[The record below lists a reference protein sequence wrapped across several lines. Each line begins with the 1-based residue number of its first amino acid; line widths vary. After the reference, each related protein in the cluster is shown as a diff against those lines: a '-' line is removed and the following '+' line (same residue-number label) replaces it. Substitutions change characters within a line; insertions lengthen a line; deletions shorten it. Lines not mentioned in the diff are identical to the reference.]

1 MLSREVRTQTLLLT
15 AKDIDKLLDMKE
27 VIPAV
32 ESAFRYKGLGKIDM
46 PPKSYLTFAEH
57 NGDLR
62 TMPSYIPDLGVAAV
76 KVVNSHPDNSKK
88 HNMRTVMATL
98 TLIDPETGAPLAFM
112 DATLITGMRTGAA
125 SAVASK
131 YLARKDPRVLGV
143 IGAGNQAKTQILAL
157 MTYYRGF
164 ETIKVNDLY
173 SENARELVQHYRRKY
188 GKEDLGGIEAVPT
201 PEDCVRGSDIVVT
214 ATPSRKPIVMDD
226 WVEDGMHFNCIGA
239 DAPGKQELDP
249 ALLKRSTVVIDDW
262 EQASHSG
269 EINVPLSSF
278 QITREDIHAEIGQI
292 VAGLRPGRQ
301 NRRQITVFCST
312 GLAVQDAVTAK
323 IVYDRALELNIGK
336 LIQMLP

>member
-1 MLSREVRTQTLLLT
+1 LLSREIRTQTLLLT
-15 AKDIDKLLDMKE
+15 AKHIEKLLDMKE

-32 ESAFRYKGLGKIDM
+32 EGAFRYKGLKRVEM

-76 KVVNSHPDNSKK
+76 KVVNSHPDNAKK

-98 TLIDPETGAPLAFM
+98 ILVDPETGAPISFM

-143 IGAGNQAKTQILAL
+143 VGAGNQASTQIQAL
-157 MTYYRGF
+157 MSYYRGF
-164 ETIKVNDLY
+164 DVIRVTDYYVEK
-173 SENARELVQHYRRKY
+173 AREMAQHFRHKY
-188 GKEDLGGIEAVPT
+188 DKADLGSIEAVPT
-201 PEDCVRGSDIVVT
+201 AEECVKGADIVVT
-214 ATPSRKPIVMDD
+214 ATPSRRPIIMND
-226 WVEDGMHFNCIGA
+226 WIGDGTHINCIGA

-249 ALLKRSTVVIDDW
+249 AILKRARVAIDDW

-269 EINVPLSSF
+269 EINVPLSCG
-278 QITREDIHAEIGQI
+278 QITKDDIYGEIGEI
-292 VAGLRPGRQ
+292 VAGLRLGRE
-301 NRRQITVFCST
+301 NRKQVTVFCST
-312 GLAVQDAVTAK
+312 GLAVQDAVAAK
-323 IVYDRALELNIGK
+323 IVYDKALDRGIGDMV
-336 LIQMLP
+336 QFLP